1 MTRNKY
7 LYKYGFNPMQQL
19 YSGNLNAAH
28 NLNPMNEMYKH
39 QVRNKNQ
46 TLRNSDK
53 DKKVVSYKN
62 LIVVPV
68 K

>member
-1 MTRNKY
+1 
-7 LYKYGFNPMQQL
+7 MQQL

-53 DKKVVSYKN
+53 DKKVMSYKN